1 VKHNAASQKRINFL
15 FEGMELLKE
24 KASQNKEWYNLVSN
38 TPASERNKFA
48 RQASFMLA
56 RDASQMISDMT

>member
-1 VKHNAASQKRINFL
+1 
-15 FEGMELLKE
+15 MDLLKE
-24 KASQNKEWYNLVSN
+24 KSGRDKEWYNLVSN

-56 RDASQMISDMT
+56 RDASQIISDMT